1 MEIHQGLQFF
11 DWLPFWLLSVCKPAN
26 STCRVT
32 ASLQDSA
39 YEYWGNEVTEMY
51 ISINWKGFIVEI
63 EQTMSRIVIVE
74 DALLWC

>member
-1 MEIHQGLQFF
+1 MLVNTIWIILQKP
-11 DWLPFWLLSVCKPAN
+11 WSSSSV
-26 STCRVT
+26 
-32 ASLQDSA
+32 ASLQDST
-39 YEYWGNEVTEMY
+39 YEFWGNEVTEMY